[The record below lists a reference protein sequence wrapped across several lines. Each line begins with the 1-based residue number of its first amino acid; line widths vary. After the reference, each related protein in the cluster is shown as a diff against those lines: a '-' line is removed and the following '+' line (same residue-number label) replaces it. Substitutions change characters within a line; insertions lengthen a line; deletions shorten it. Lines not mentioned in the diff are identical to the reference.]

1 MQSHLA
7 DGGWALQG
15 LISQHLRV
23 ALQGCTH
30 RLCWERRPCRA
41 WWLPSPTASLAW
53 CPFPTAT
60 RPWKRCTPT
69 ASCRIQVRH
78 AGGNHLW
85 ARRAALSSLFLD
97 PCSKGFSCPPCRLGA
112 VSVCAVPF
120 AVLLMLFFFA
130 AQSPSVAETLHP
142 AFSGVQQYAG
152 TALPSLPP
160 SSLRPTAPGKRF
172 VLSPRITAV
181 YPTTSITP
189 ITQSIPQPP
198 PVLQQQQ
205 REGEDGRLWGSR
217 GERLS
222 PWGGMWG
229 SPRGFQLCGS

>member
-1 MQSHLA
+1 MAGLPFPLRPTAAPRGWGRAVRPLCRPGFEVSPPGAATAADAAPRCATAPRCSVTCRQKGEELRSVQSHLA
-7 DGGWALQG
+7 GGEWALQG

-60 RPWKRCTPT
+60 LPWKRCTPT

-78 AGGNHLW
+78 AGGNHLR

-112 VSVCAVPF
+112 VSVRRSLCCASD
-120 AVLLMLFFFA
+120 AVLLCSPEPFGSGDSAPGLQRRPAVRRYRPPF
-130 AQSPSVAETLHP
+130 SPSVLSASH
-142 AFSGVQQYAG
+142 S
-152 TALPSLPP
+152 
-160 SSLRPTAPGKRF
+160 PG
-172 VLSPRITAV
+172 
-181 YPTTSITP
+181 
-189 ITQSIPQPP
+189 
-198 PVLQQQQ
+198 
-205 REGEDGRLWGSR
+205 
-217 GERLS
+217 
-222 PWGGMWG
+222 
-229 SPRGFQLCGS
+229 